1 MAMTT
6 PIRQPHG
13 LNRSE
18 ALTGLLRRI
27 NQGIDP
33 DSLRQEAH
41 RLIEQVTPR
50 DITEAEQNLIREGFS
65 APLVGKLSVAFLLMG
80 VMEPQGRNLRL
91 RLQGNHIL
99 LRVLAEHDLIRC
111 WLADLEEIVDQLGG
125 VAELKDTSELFAR
138 LGHIVE
144 HFNAWLEHLDR
155 EDDVLFAFL
164 IQRGWASLCRKVLA
178 EHDTLRHGVGCM
190 VRMIGDYRDAAFGE
204 FRVNL
209 RSLTEMFAPL
219 LREHM
224 NHEETILYPIAVAVI
239 DDPSAWKRLKQVCD
253 QIGYCGVHT

>member
-1 MAMTT
+1 MTT
-6 PIRQPHG
+6 PIQQPHG

-18 ALTGLLRRI
+18 ALAGLLRRI

-33 DSLRQEAH
+33 DTLRQEAH
-41 RLIEQVTPR
+41 RLIEQVTPK
-50 DITEAEQNLIREGFS
+50 DITEAEQNLIREGLS

-80 VMEPQGRNLRL
+80 VLEPQGRNLRS

-99 LRVLAEHDLIRC
+99 HRVLAEHDLIRC
-111 WLADLEEIVDQLGG
+111 WLGDLEEIVDQLGG
-125 VAELKDTSELFAR
+125 LTELKDTSELFAR
-138 LGHIVE
+138 LCHIVE
-144 HFNAWLEHLDR
+144 HFNASMEHLDR

-164 IQRGWASLCRKVLA
+164 QQRGWASLCRKVMV

-190 VRMIGDYRDAAFGE
+190 VRMIGGYHDTTFDE

-209 RSLTEMFAPL
+209 RSLVEMFAPL
-219 LREHM
+219 LREHI

-239 DDPSAWKRLKQVCD
+239 DDEPAWKRLKAVCD

>member
-1 MAMTT
+1 MIPPTQ
-6 PIRQPHG
+6 QPQG

-33 DSLRQEAH
+33 DTLRQEAH
-41 RLIEQVTPR
+41 RLIEQVTPK
-50 DITEAEQNLIREGFS
+50 DITEAEQNLIREGLS

-80 VMEPQGRNLRL
+80 VMEPQGRNLRS
-91 RLQGNHIL
+91 RLKGNHIL
-99 LRVLAEHDLIRC
+99 LRVLAEHDLVRC
-111 WLADLEEIVDQLGG
+111 WLGDLEEIVEQLSGLD
-125 VAELKDTSELFAR
+125 ELKDTSEPFTR
-138 LGHIVE
+138 LCHIVE

-164 IQRGWASLCRKVLA
+164 QQRGWASLCRKVMV
-178 EHDTLRHGVGCM
+178 EHDTLRHGVGCL
-190 VRMIGDYRDAAFGE
+190 VRMIGGYTDMTFGE
-204 FRVNL
+204 FRINL
-209 RSLTEMFAPL
+209 RSLMEMFAPL
-219 LREHM
+219 LREHI

-239 DDPSAWKRLKQVCD
+239 DDENAWKRLKAICD